1 MQAFKFSSVLFLTLL
16 AVFSTNGQEVTV
28 NQYGLQVIKTQ
39 KAYKSTVS
47 ADSLCKM
54 TELKTLIPG
63 IQYELRYAGLNNFMK
78 QRMYPAG
85 TKHTFLRLPAAKAL
99 QNVQQKLAPLG
110 YGLKIWDAYR
120 PYSVTE
126 KFWEMVKDERYVA
139 NPAKGSGHN
148 RGIAVDLT
156 IIELSTGKELDMGT
170 DFDNFTDTAHH
181 VFKQLSQTVLHNRN
195 LLRQTME
202 SCGFTAFE
210 SEWWHYSYP
219 NDGRFLVLDIP
230 FKKLR

>member
-1 MQAFKFSSVLFLTLL
+1 MFLTLFV
-16 AVFSTNGQEVTV
+16 AFSTNGQEIAV

-39 KAYKSTVS
+39 KAYKSTVA
-47 ADSLCKM
+47 ADSSCKM

-63 IQYELRYAGLNNFMK
+63 IQYELRFAGLNNFMNR
-78 QRMYPAG
+78 RMYPAG

-99 QNVQQKLAPLG
+99 QNVQQKLAALG

-126 KFWEMVKDERYVA
+126 KFWDMVKDERYVA

-156 IIELSTGKELDMGT
+156 IIQLSNSRELDMGT
-170 DFDNFTDTAHH
+170 DFDNFSDTAHH
-181 VFKQLSQTVLHNRN
+181 VFKQLSPTVLHNRN

-202 SCGFTAFE
+202 SCGFTAYE